1 VPIGGRALALAAC
14 AALLIST
21 TREGQAQTSAPDGD
35 QLLARAVNAP
45 GLNAYSVPISLS
57 VHLMKPIGIRAK
69 VQAMAYYAAPA
80 QSALVITKAGGI
92 VGMFFKGAYKVDLVP
107 QGWPAT
113 YRVIAVTQSVA
124 GGVPVLLLRA
134 VPRNAQQDITQVTF
148 TLTTGATAAVGAQ
161 WQYRDSSSIHLS
173 FVNEQVET
181 YTLPGRATISV
192 SKPRYRLDAD
202 ATYGTYNLNVPI
214 PAGVFS
220 GAK

>member
-1 VPIGGRALALAAC
+1 LAAC

-21 TREGQAQTSAPDGD
+21 TRAGQAQTAAPDGD
-35 QLLARAVNAP
+35 RLLARAVSAP
-45 GLNAYSVPISLS
+45 GLNSYSVPISLN
-57 VHLMKPIGIRAK
+57 VHLLKPIGIRSK
-69 VQAMAYYAAPA
+69 VQATEYYAAPA
-80 QSALVITKAGGI
+80 QSALVITKASGI
-92 VGMFFKGAYKVDLVP
+92 VGMFFKGTYKLDLVP

-134 VPRNAQQDITQVTF
+134 VPRTAQGDVTQVTF
-148 TLTTGATAAVGAQ
+148 TLTAGATAAVGAQ
-161 WQYRDSSSIHLS
+161 WQYRDASSVHLS

-181 YTLPGRATISV
+181 YTLPGQATISV

-202 ATYGTYNLNVPI
+202 ATYGTYTVNVPI
-214 PAGVFS
+214 PAGVFA